1 MDVFFLQ
8 LMTRV
13 QARLDWILI
22 CNTAVALIEATVMQ
36 LKRFDGSTQLCKEE
50 NKSLTLKNESQNHK
64 QEVYSR

>member
-22 CNTAVALIEATVMQ
+22 CNTAVALIKATVMQ

-50 NKSLTLKNESQNHK
+50 NKTERVKNALYLKTGLSQM
-64 QEVYSR
+64 

>member
-22 CNTAVALIEATVMQ
+22 CNTAVALIKATVMQ
-36 LKRFDGSTQLCKEE
+36 LKRFDESTQLFKEE
-50 NKSLTLKNESQNHK
+50 NKTERVKNALYLKTGLSQM
-64 QEVYSR
+64 